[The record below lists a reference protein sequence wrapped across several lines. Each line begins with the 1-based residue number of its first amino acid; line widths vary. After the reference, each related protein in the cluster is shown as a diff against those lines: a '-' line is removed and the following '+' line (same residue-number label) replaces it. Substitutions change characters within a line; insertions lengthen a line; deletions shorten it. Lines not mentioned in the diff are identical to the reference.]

1 MSDQNLSPNQTDQ
14 LDLVYGLNDRPRP
27 IIAFLAAFQHLL
39 AIIVPIVTPGL
50 LICLALGVSKE
61 DTNMILSMSLVI
73 SGIATFLQCKKVG
86 PFGAGL
92 LIVQGTSFNFIGP
105 IIGIGSAM
113 VAAGT
118 PVESVMAA
126 IFGVVIAGS
135 FIEMG
140 VSRIL
145 PWVKMLITPLVTG
158 IVVLLIGLTLIKEGL
173 ISMGGG
179 YQAMSNN
186 TFANA
191 DNLIMSCTVLGL
203 IILLNRIRITWV
215 KSSAILIALIA
226 GYTLA
231 GFMGHL
237 DFSGLKDAPLVQV
250 PTPMHFGFSFSWS
263 LFIPMAF
270 IYLVTSLE
278 AIGDITAT
286 SKLSNQ
292 PVDGATW
299 MERIKGGVLV
309 NGANSFL
316 AGIFNTFP
324 SSVFAQNNGV
334 IQLTGVASRYV
345 GIWIAALLVILGLLP
360 AVAGVIQA
368 VPQAVLGGAV
378 MVMFGAVAASGI
390 NILSGIHLDRR
401 ALLIIAISL
410 ALGLGVAQVPQI
422 LEHLPELFRNI
433 FSSGVATGGIAA
445 LLLNIILPETKK

>member
-250 PTPMHFGFSFSWS
+250 PTPMHFGLSFSWS

-390 NILSGIHLDRR
+390 NIMSGIHLDRR

>member
-1 MSDQNLSPNQTDQ
+1 MSNSQHQQQ
-14 LDLVYGLNDRPRP
+14 LDLVYGLNDRPKP
-27 IIAFLAAFQHLL
+27 FIAFLAALQHLL
-39 AIIVPIVTPGL
+39 AILVPIVTPGL
-50 LICLALGVSKE
+50 LICLALDVSRE
-61 DTNMILSMSLVI
+61 DTNMILSMSLII
-73 SGIATFLQCKKVG
+73 SGIATFLQCRKVG

-113 VAAGT
+113 VATGT
-118 PVESVMAA
+118 PVEQVMAA

-145 PWVKMLITPLVTG
+145 PWVKQLITPLVTG

-179 YQAMSNN
+179 YMAMQDH
-186 TFANA
+186 TFANT
-191 DNLIMSCTVLGL
+191 DNLIMSCTVLAV
-203 IILLNRIRITWV
+203 IILLNRVQIIWV
-215 KSSAILIALIA
+215 KSSAILIALVI
-226 GYTLA
+226 GYILA

-237 DFSGLKDAPLVQV
+237 NFSVLHDAPLIQI
-250 PTPMHFGFSFSWS
+250 PTPMHFGLSFSWS

-278 AIGDITAT
+278 AIGDVTAT
-286 SKLSNQ
+286 SKISNQ
-292 PVDGATW
+292 PVDGPVW
-299 MERIKGGVLV
+299 MQRIKGGVLV
-309 NGANSFL
+309 NGANSLL

-334 IQLTGVASRYV
+334 IQLTGVASHYV
-345 GIWIAALLVILGLLP
+345 GIWIAVLLIILGLFP
-360 AVAGVIQA
+360 AVAAVIQA

-390 NILSGIHLDRR
+390 NILSSIHLDRR

-422 LEHLPELFRNI
+422 LEHLPELFKNI

-445 LLLNIILPETKK
+445 LILNVVLPETQK